1 MEVCHSRNG
10 FYPYPLFEQ
19 LSPAGRVALFVG
31 CAVAMALSTAGL
43 KRVYGWVNGATVG
56 GDGERPGN
64 VKGKEEYKG
73 VWGSGM
79 SAGGGR

>member
-1 MEVCHSRNG
+1 
-10 FYPYPLFEQ
+10 
-19 LSPAGRVALFVG
+19 
-31 CAVAMALSTAGL
+31 MALSTAGL

-56 GDGERPGN
+56 EDGEKPGN